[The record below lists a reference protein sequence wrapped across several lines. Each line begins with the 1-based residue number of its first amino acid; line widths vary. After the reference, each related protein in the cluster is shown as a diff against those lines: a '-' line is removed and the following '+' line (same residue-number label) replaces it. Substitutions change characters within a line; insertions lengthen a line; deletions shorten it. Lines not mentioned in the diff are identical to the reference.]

1 MLFALCMCLAPLA
14 VPAPLAQNPNSR
26 SLGARSLGDRIE
38 LHSGSV
44 LEGRVLWADDERVLV
59 RSEGRNREY
68 ERSLVRRIEAQTDA
82 LETLLKLPLSPGEGR
97 AAQWVEYARYAQSR
111 QLSGESVVLA
121 WASLLVD
128 PEHEPA
134 HKLLGHRRQDKDWVR
149 VRNDGGEDRVRTL
162 LTQAPEPNR
171 PWRFSSLHHELR
183 SELPLQPTLE
193 LYWTLERMERAWRG
207 DLAKEL
213 RLQETT
219 LPLFVEVYRER
230 RRFPLPRERAERV
243 AWVGPGPTLFIDAE
257 QGLPQ
262 EEWSALCLRERIEL
276 SFASFE
282 FPCLLPT
289 AWSEG
294 LARLAARA
302 DWSGPGL
309 RAWPKLELPK
319 EVALRVAKSRVR
331 RPVSELVRL
340 TRIDLDYQSGFVQ
353 RSEECQALADWALQT
368 EDENVRA
375 ATLVYLGW
383 IARGK
388 EGSIRELER
397 AFGRDRDALDLRLL
411 DWTRARAGLR

>member
-1 MLFALCMCLAPLA
+1 M
-14 VPAPLAQNPNSR
+14 
-26 SLGARSLGDRIE
+26 
-38 LHSGSV
+38 
-44 LEGRVLWADDERVLV
+44 
-59 RSEGRNREY
+59 
-68 ERSLVRRIEAQTDA
+68 
-82 LETLLKLPLSPGEGR
+82 
-97 AAQWVEYARYAQSR
+97 
-111 QLSGESVVLA
+111 
-121 WASLLVD
+121 
-128 PEHEPA
+128 
-134 HKLLGHRRQDKDWVR
+134 
-149 VRNDGGEDRVRTL
+149 
-162 LTQAPEPNR
+162 
-171 PWRFSSLHHELR
+171 
-183 SELPLQPTLE
+183 
-193 LYWTLERMERAWRG
+193 LERMERAWRN

-230 RRFPLPRERAERV
+230 RRFPVPRERAERA
-243 AWVGPGPTLFIDAE
+243 AWVGLGPTLFIDAE

-276 SFASFE
+276 SFTTLE

-294 LARLAARA
+294 LARQAARA

-319 EVALRVAKSRVR
+319 ELALRITKSRTR

-353 RSEECQALADWALQT
+353 RSEECQALVDWALQT
-368 EDENVRA
+368 DDGSVRA

-397 AFGRDRDALDLRLL
+397 AFGRDREALDLRLL
-411 DWTRARAGLR
+411 DWTRAKSPLR